1 MVITVNGLQKYGIIL
16 MHHWCKKIILII
28 GGFKMKKI
36 VTVLL
41 MCVCM
46 MGLVACG
53 NSDKKDDNAGLDLD
67 KNSTSAYIGTWE
79 YDSGKGNVIT
89 FYFEK
94 GGIGKYTQSTKENT
108 TWDFTYEVKDEVV
121 VLSRKA
127 VGSEF
132 VASYELNDD
141 GTVLSYITGDMPQ
154 GEFKK
159 IAD

>member
-1 MVITVNGLQKYGIIL
+1 
-16 MHHWCKKIILII
+16 
-28 GGFKMKKI
+28 MKKI
-36 VTVLL
+36 VMVLL
-41 MCVCM
+41 ICVCM

-53 NSDKKDDNAGLDLD
+53 SSEKKDDNAGLD

-108 TWDFTYEVKDEVV
+108 TWDFTYEVKDEVI

-141 GTVLSYITGDMPQ
+141 GTVLTYITGDMPQ

-159 IAD
+159 ITD

>member
-1 MVITVNGLQKYGIIL
+1 
-16 MHHWCKKIILII
+16 
-28 GGFKMKKI
+28 MKKI
-36 VTVLL
+36 LALL
-41 MCVCM
+41 LICVCM
-46 MGLVACG
+46 LGLVACG
-53 NSDKKDDNAGLDLD
+53 SNEKNDSNAENTGID
-67 KNSTSAYIGTWE
+67 KNSTSSYIGAWE

-141 GTVLSYITGDMPQ
+141 GTILTYITGDMPQ
-154 GEFKK
+154 GEFSK
-159 IAD
+159 ISQ

>member
-1 MVITVNGLQKYGIIL
+1 
-16 MHHWCKKIILII
+16 
-28 GGFKMKKI
+28 MKKL
-36 VTVLL
+36 VSVLL
-41 MCVCM
+41 TCVFMVC
-46 MGLVACG
+46 LVACG
-53 NSDKKDDNAGLDLD
+53 SNEKNDSNAGLD

-108 TWDFTYEVKDEVV
+108 TWDFTYEVKDEVI

-141 GTVLSYITGDMPQ
+141 GTVLTYITGDMPQ

-159 IAD
+159 ITD

>member
-1 MVITVNGLQKYGIIL
+1 
-16 MHHWCKKIILII
+16 
-28 GGFKMKKI
+28 MKKI
-36 VTVLL
+36 LALL
-41 MCVCM
+41 LICVCM
-46 MGLVACG
+46 IGLVACG
-53 NSDKKDDNAGLDLD
+53 SNEKNDSTGLD
-67 KNSTSAYIGTWE
+67 KNSTSSYIGAWE

-141 GTVLSYITGDMPQ
+141 GTILTYITGDMPQ
-154 GEFKK
+154 GEFSK
-159 IAD
+159 ISQ

>member
-1 MVITVNGLQKYGIIL
+1 
-16 MHHWCKKIILII
+16 
-28 GGFKMKKI
+28 MKKI
-36 VTVLL
+36 LALL
-41 MCVCM
+41 LICVCM
-46 MGLVACG
+46 LGLVACG
-53 NSDKKDDNAGLDLD
+53 SNEKNDSTGLD
-67 KNSTSAYIGTWE
+67 KNSTSSYIGAWE

-141 GTVLSYITGDMPQ
+141 GTILTYITGDMPQ
-154 GEFKK
+154 GEFSK
-159 IAD
+159 ISQ

>member
-1 MVITVNGLQKYGIIL
+1 
-16 MHHWCKKIILII
+16 
-28 GGFKMKKI
+28 MKKI
-36 VTVLL
+36 LALL
-41 MCVCM
+41 LICVCM
-46 MGLVACG
+46 LGLVACG
-53 NSDKKDDNAGLDLD
+53 SNEKNDSNAENTGLD
-67 KNSTSAYIGTWE
+67 KNSTSSYIGVWE

-132 VASYELNDD
+132 VASYELTDD
-141 GTVLSYITGDMPQ
+141 GTILTYITGDIPQ
-154 GEFKK
+154 GEFSK
-159 IAD
+159 ISQ

>member
-1 MVITVNGLQKYGIIL
+1 
-16 MHHWCKKIILII
+16 
-28 GGFKMKKI
+28 MKKI
-36 VTVLL
+36 LALL
-41 MCVCM
+41 LICVCM
-46 MGLVACG
+46 LGLVACG
-53 NSDKKDDNAGLDLD
+53 SNEKNDSNAENTGID
-67 KNSTSAYIGTWE
+67 KNSTSSYIGAWE

-132 VASYELNDD
+132 VASYELTDD
-141 GTVLSYITGDMPQ
+141 GSILTYITGDMPQ

-159 IAD
+159 ISE

>member
-1 MVITVNGLQKYGIIL
+1 
-16 MHHWCKKIILII
+16 
-28 GGFKMKKI
+28 MKKI
-36 VTVLL
+36 LALL
-41 MCVCM
+41 LICVCM
-46 MGLVACG
+46 LGLVACG
-53 NSDKKDDNAGLDLD
+53 SNEKNDSNTENTGLD
-67 KNSTSAYIGTWE
+67 KNSTSSYIGAWE

-108 TWDFTYEVKDEVV
+108 TWNFTYEVKDEVV

-141 GTVLSYITGDMPQ
+141 GTILTYITGDMPQ
-154 GEFKK
+154 GEFSK
-159 IAD
+159 ISQ